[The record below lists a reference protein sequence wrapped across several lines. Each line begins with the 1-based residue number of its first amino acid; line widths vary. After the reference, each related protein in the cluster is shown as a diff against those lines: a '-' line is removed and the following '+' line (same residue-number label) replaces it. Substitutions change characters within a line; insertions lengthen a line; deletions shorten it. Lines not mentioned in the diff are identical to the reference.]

1 MIVSRTPFRISLF
14 GGGTDYP
21 TWFREHGGS
30 VIGTAIDKYCYIS
43 VRRLPPFFEHKSK
56 IIYSKV
62 ELVKD
67 LAEIEHPAVR
77 GILSELGV
85 TDGVEI
91 HHDADL
97 PARSGLGS
105 SSSFTVGLLNALY
118 ALNGRM
124 ISKRDLGRQAIRIE
138 QEVLKEDVGCQDQL
152 WASYGGFNRF
162 DFHPDGNFSV
172 VPFILPPARRA
183 ELAQSLMLFFTGFSR
198 FATDFAQDQIKNMK
212 SRKNQL
218 RMIRSLVDSAA
229 DILLDPKTPLREL
242 GELMHQ
248 SWQIKRELADSVSN
262 SQIDD
267 IYDAGRDAG
276 AVGGKLLGAG
286 GGGFMVL
293 LVDPEKRSL
302 VRERLRKL
310 IHVNV
315 GFDSDGSKI
324 IVYQPDEILE
334 ANYNECAR
342 LPIVESGRLALCSEH
357 DQAID
362 EVVDMRE

>member
-1 MIVSRTPFRISLF
+1 MIISRTPFRISLF

-21 TWFREHGGS
+21 TWFREHGGA

-56 IIYSKV
+56 IVYSKV

-67 LAEIEHPAVR
+67 TSEIEHPAVR
-77 GILSELGV
+77 GILTDLGV
-85 TDGVEI
+85 TDGLEI

-118 ALNGRM
+118 ALNSRM
-124 ISKRDLGRQAIRIE
+124 VSKRDLGRQAIRIE
-138 QEVLKEDVGCQDQL
+138 QEVLKEDVGCQDQI
-152 WASYGGFNRF
+152 WAAYGGFNRI
-162 DFHPDGNFSV
+162 DFHQDGTFSV
-172 VPFILPPARRA
+172 MPFILPPARRT

-198 FATDFAQDQIKNMK
+198 FATDFAQDQIKNMN

-248 SWQIKRELADSVSN
+248 C
-262 SQIDD
+262 
-267 IYDAGRDAG
+267 
-276 AVGGKLLGAG
+276 
-286 GGGFMVL
+286 
-293 LVDPEKRSL
+293 
-302 VRERLRKL
+302 RLR
-310 IHVNV
+310 
-315 GFDSDGSKI
+315 
-324 IVYQPDEILE
+324 
-334 ANYNECAR
+334 
-342 LPIVESGRLALCSEH
+342 
-357 DQAID
+357 
-362 EVVDMRE
+362 

>member
-1 MIVSRTPFRISLF
+1 MIISRTPFRISLF

-21 TWFREHGGS
+21 AWFREHGGS

-43 VRRLPPFFEHKSK
+43 VRRLPPFFEHKTK
-56 IIYSKV
+56 IVYTRV
-62 ELVKD
+62 ELVKEVS
-67 LAEIEHPAVR
+67 EIEHPAVR
-77 GILSELGV
+77 GILTEMDVNEGL
-85 TDGVEI
+85 EI

-105 SSSFTVGLLNALY
+105 SSAFTVGLLNALH
-118 ALNGRM
+118 ALDCRM
-124 ISKRDLGRQAIRIE
+124 ISKRDLGREAIRIE

-152 WASYGGFNRF
+152 WAAYGGFNRI
-162 DFHPDGNFSV
+162 DFYPDGSFSV
-172 VPFILPPARRA
+172 APFILPAARRA

-198 FATDFAQDQIKNMK
+198 FATDFAQDQIKNMNN
-212 SRKNQL
+212 RKNQL
-218 RMIRSLVDSAA
+218 RMIRGMVDSAA
-229 DILLDPKTPLREL
+229 DILLDPKAPLREL

-248 SWQIKRELADSVSN
+248 SWQIKRELAASVSN
-262 SQIDD
+262 SQIDE
-267 IYDAGRDAG
+267 IYEAGRDAG

-293 LVDPEKRSL
+293 LVDPEKRSQ

-324 IVYQPDEILE
+324 VIYQPDE
-334 ANYNECAR
+334 
-342 LPIVESGRLALCSEH
+342 
-357 DQAID
+357 
-362 EVVDMRE
+362 M